1 MLIVVASIAYASAF
15 AVEGD
20 FYNSNFGSFG
30 DIYWFTVKNLKCSN
44 NFYKPQ
50 PLRCTDSESVTEI
63 KGSHVF
69 GYNNELVH
77 ALSINGQS
85 INFMPREFDHF
96 FPNIAGLEIANSN
109 LKVIRKRDLSP
120 FSLLQTI
127 IMHGNRLESLDLDAF
142 EGNPQLS
149 YIDLAN
155 NDFKHLDPRT
165 FESLIMLKDLDLSSN
180 RCINTRATTP
190 QQLADLHAEMHIKCK
205 SVGNQIADA
214 NALQDE
220 NTKTEVAKINA
231 DIKALKDIAK
241 QLGFEII
248 E

>member
-1 MLIVVASIAYASAF
+1 MATAF
-15 AVEGD
+15 TVEGD
-20 FYNSNFGSFG
+20 FYNANFGVFS
-30 DIYWFTVKNLKCSN
+30 DIYRFSVKNLKCSN
-44 NFYKPQ
+44 DFYKPES
-50 PLRCTDSESVTEI
+50 LRCTDSESVTEI

-69 GYNNELVH
+69 DYNNDLVA
-77 ALSINGQS
+77 ALSINDQS
-85 INFMPREFDHF
+85 INFMPREFDRF

-127 IMHGNRLESLDLDAF
+127 LMHGNRLESLDLDVF

-149 YIDLAN
+149 YIYMAN

-165 FESLIMLKDLDLSSN
+165 FESLTMLKDLDLSSN
-180 RCINTRATTP
+180 RCINIRATTP
-190 QQLADLHAEMHIKCK
+190 QQLAEVNAEITARCK

-220 NTKTEVAKINA
+220 KTQTELAKINA
-231 DIKALKDIAK
+231 DIKALKNIAH